1 MPLLLRGVPRAALL
15 GLLVL
20 CGVVIPLSLLLM
32 MHPADDSAGRSSR
45 GARVSPPGH
54 ARRPLD
60 LLGSKDA
67 EELRSQIRELER
79 IRASVRNELREM
91 EQQRNKLNQDL
102 QVGSQQMAKIH
113 KELDTTKVELVTAK
127 GKLSRA
133 IVEASKKGGRA
144 AGNVES
150 NPAPIIILPSHSRLP
165 DLGAVPVSLASEEQ
179 SSRCTVSLCFDFS
192 RCPLTQPFRVYL
204 YNQHLDDL
212 FSLKHSE
219 MVTDF
224 VSSLQRKGSLTS
236 DPSRACVF
244 ILLIGPLR
252 KTETELSSSDVQK
265 MLHSLSHW
273 NDGINHVLI
282 NLSESQRSSQLLN
295 GVSTGR
301 AIVAQSHS
309 SPNKIYRAEFD
320 VLAPPITSVPTEPV
334 WRLLPS
340 LLPATRE
347 NLIYFQG
354 KHHTV
359 QDTVN
364 NGFITEADIET
375 LREALKGRESISI
388 ETKCNSDSDISTGVL
403 DGEWALCGTASS
415 RFAACSQSTF
425 ALVIGGSQ
433 GAHGAATYSRL
444 VEALRCGAIPV
455 VLGVSVL
462 PFDAV
467 IDWSRAAIVL
477 PAGRF
482 PDVHYVIRSMDTDTI
497 LQYRLRGRFL
507 WKTYFSSPLNILD
520 SIAAIVRYRA
530 GHPPP
535 PVPEY
540 RGRSLHAIPGELRT
554 VPSPSYQQNFSTYT
568 HDFWNS
574 PPGPF
579 YMYSLTPFKP
589 VPVSGKQYV
598 DLNEDEMLSLPSHVV
613 QGGGITGP
621 VFESYLLGNYPEEH
635 FTVVMLT
642 YQRNDV
648 LVQALNRLK
657 DVTFLAKVVVVWNNE
672 EDPPSDMLWPEI
684 GVPVEVVQPEHNS
697 LNNRFLPFSNIETE
711 AILSIDDDVH
721 LRPDEIQFGFR
732 VWREAR
738 DQLVGF
744 PGRFHSYDVRHG
756 GWLYNSNYSCEL
768 SMVLTGA
775 AFFHKYYAYLYTY
788 WMPHEV
794 RDTVDKFMNCED
806 IAMNFLISHIRRK
819 TPLKVTTR
827 WTFRCPGCTDALS
840 ASDEHFN
847 ERHICINTFT
857 RIFGYIPLL
866 YTQFR
871 ADSVL
876 FKTRLPGHLNKCY
889 EYV

>member
-1 MPLLLRGVPRAALL
+1 MWPKHVHVCTCIYRYSCILFFQLVCNSIPSRFLQPSPL
-15 GLLVL
+15 
-20 CGVVIPLSLLLM
+20 
-32 MHPADDSAGRSSR
+32 
-45 GARVSPPGH
+45 
-54 ARRPLD
+54 
-60 LLGSKDA
+60 
-67 EELRSQIRELER
+67 
-79 IRASVRNELREM
+79 
-91 EQQRNKLNQDL
+91 L

-462 PFDAV
+462 PFDTV

-648 LVQALNRLK
+648 LVQALNRCVYLK
-657 DVTFLAKVVVVWNNE
+657 TLPRNAVENNCFYSAQTQAFHTHIYMYPSTPLPS
-672 EDPPSDMLWPEI
+672 PP
-684 GVPVEVVQPEHNS
+684 
-697 LNNRFLPFSNIETE
+697 LPFS
-711 AILSIDDDVH
+711 S
-721 LRPDEIQFGFR
+721 P
-732 VWREAR
+732 
-738 DQLVGF
+738 
-744 PGRFHSYDVRHG
+744 
-756 GWLYNSNYSCEL
+756 
-768 SMVLTGA
+768 
-775 AFFHKYYAYLYTY
+775 
-788 WMPHEV
+788 
-794 RDTVDKFMNCED
+794 
-806 IAMNFLISHIRRK
+806 
-819 TPLKVTTR
+819 
-827 WTFRCPGCTDALS
+827 
-840 ASDEHFN
+840 
-847 ERHICINTFT
+847 
-857 RIFGYIPLL
+857 PLL
-866 YTQFR
+866 
-871 ADSVL
+871 SPP
-876 FKTRLPGHLNKCY
+876 LPSPPLPSPPLPSPPLPPLPQAEGCDLPC
-889 EYV
+889 